1 MCKKIARVKRNL
13 RLDTR
18 MTQIDVILLFDGITL
33 LQGIAE
39 EKEKCNASASA
50 NFVQV
55 LCKHFPLFYIVFSKV
70 IPTFARK
77 TLFYA
82 ILARF
87 FTIFWLFSGSFWSWG
102 GRGRKF
108 KSCHS
113 DQIKPKTVRFR
124 LYFLHFRGKIECFS
138 ATFPPPEIP
147 KFFLTTCLTTVGA
160 GAIRLVASASV
171 RSAKKTKFKRFP
183 EVFPPRTF
191 FFVSCVSVFSRSI

>member
-108 KSCHS
+108 KS
-113 DQIKPKTVRFR
+113 KTVRFR
-124 LYFLHFRGKIECFS
+124 LYFLHFRGKIACFS
-138 ATFPPPEIP
+138 TTFSPLEIS
-147 KFFLTTCLTTVGA
+147 KFF
-160 GAIRLVASASV
+160 
-171 RSAKKTKFKRFP
+171 
-183 EVFPPRTF
+183 
-191 FFVSCVSVFSRSI
+191 

>member
-102 GRGRKF
+102 GRGRTF

-113 DQIKPKTVRFR
+113 DQKASN
-124 LYFLHFRGKIECFS
+124 FS
-138 ATFPPPEIP
+138 AFCIMIWSLFFAFCTILHKGKSNS
-147 KFFLTTCLTTVGA
+147 KFL
-160 GAIRLVASASV
+160 
-171 RSAKKTKFKRFP
+171 RFDFYESSTNSSTNCINSP
-183 EVFPPRTF
+183 F
-191 FFVSCVSVFSRSI
+191 

>member
-1 MCKKIARVKRNL
+1 MSVQKIARVKRNL

-33 LQGIAE
+33 LQEIAE
-39 EKEKCNASASA
+39 EKEKCNASA

-77 TLFYA
+77 TLFFA
-82 ILARF
+82 ISARF

-113 DQIKPKTVRFR
+113 DQKSGVVRFPI
-124 LYFLHFRGKIECFS
+124 FLVFID
-138 ATFPPPEIP
+138 
-147 KFFLTTCLTTVGA
+147 FF
-160 GAIRLVASASV
+160 
-171 RSAKKTKFKRFP
+171 
-183 EVFPPRTF
+183 RTF
-191 FFVSCVSVFSRSI
+191 GCGFFVSLLALKSPMVDAGT

>member
-18 MTQIDVILLFDGITL
+18 MTQIDVILLFDGTTL

-113 DQIKPKTVRFR
+113 DQIKSKTNRFR
-124 LYFLHFRGKIECFS
+124 LYFLHFRGKIERFPT
-138 ATFPPPEIP
+138 TFAPLEIP
-147 KFFLTTCLTTVGA
+147 KIF
-160 GAIRLVASASV
+160 
-171 RSAKKTKFKRFP
+171 
-183 EVFPPRTF
+183 
-191 FFVSCVSVFSRSI
+191 

>member
-1 MCKKIARVKRNL
+1 MSVQKIARVKRNL

-18 MTQIDVILLFDGITL
+18 MTQIDVILLFDGTTL

-113 DQIKPKTVRFR
+113 DQIKPKTNRFR
-124 LYFLHFRGKIECFS
+124 LYFLHFRVKIERFPT
-138 ATFPPPEIP
+138 TFAPPEIP
-147 KFFLTTCLTTVGA
+147 KIF
-160 GAIRLVASASV
+160 
-171 RSAKKTKFKRFP
+171 
-183 EVFPPRTF
+183 
-191 FFVSCVSVFSRSI
+191 

>member
-1 MCKKIARVKRNL
+1 MSVQKIARVKRNL

-18 MTQIDVILLFDGITL
+18 MTQIDVILLFDGTTL

-102 GRGRKF
+102 GRGRTF

-113 DQIKPKTVRFR
+113 DQIKPKTNRFR
-124 LYFLHFRGKIECFS
+124 LYFLHSQGKIERFPT
-138 ATFPPPEIP
+138 TFAPPEIS
-147 KFFLTTCLTTVGA
+147 KFF
-160 GAIRLVASASV
+160 
-171 RSAKKTKFKRFP
+171 
-183 EVFPPRTF
+183 
-191 FFVSCVSVFSRSI
+191 

>member
-113 DQIKPKTVRFR
+113 DQIKPKTNRFR
-124 LYFLHFRGKIECFS
+124 LYFLHFRGKIERFLT
-138 ATFPPPEIP
+138 TFAPPEIP
-147 KFFLTTCLTTVGA
+147 KIF
-160 GAIRLVASASV
+160 
-171 RSAKKTKFKRFP
+171 
-183 EVFPPRTF
+183 
-191 FFVSCVSVFSRSI
+191 

>member
-113 DQIKPKTVRFR
+113 DQMKPKTVRFR
-124 LYFLHFRGKIECFS
+124 LHFLHFRGKIERFPT
-138 ATFPPPEIP
+138 TFAPPEIP
-147 KFFLTTCLTTVGA
+147 KIF
-160 GAIRLVASASV
+160 
-171 RSAKKTKFKRFP
+171 
-183 EVFPPRTF
+183 
-191 FFVSCVSVFSRSI
+191 

>member
-124 LYFLHFRGKIECFS
+124 LYFLHFRGKIVCFS
-138 ATFPPPEIP
+138 TTFAPPEIP
-147 KFFLTTCLTTVGA
+147 KIF
-160 GAIRLVASASV
+160 
-171 RSAKKTKFKRFP
+171 
-183 EVFPPRTF
+183 
-191 FFVSCVSVFSRSI
+191 

>member
-1 MCKKIARVKRNL
+1 MSVQKIARVKRNL
-13 RLDTR
+13 QLDTR

-33 LQGIAE
+33 LQEIAE

-77 TLFYA
+77 TLFFA
-82 ILARF
+82 ISARF

-113 DQIKPKTVRFR
+113 DQIKPKTNRFR
-124 LYFLHFRGKIECFS
+124 LYFLHFRGKIVCFS

-147 KFFLTTCLTTVGA
+147 KIF
-160 GAIRLVASASV
+160 
-171 RSAKKTKFKRFP
+171 
-183 EVFPPRTF
+183 
-191 FFVSCVSVFSRSI
+191 

>member
-113 DQIKPKTVRFR
+113 DQIKPKTVCFR
-124 LYFLHFRGKIECFS
+124 LYFLHF
-138 ATFPPPEIP
+138 
-147 KFFLTTCLTTVGA
+147 GA
-160 GAIRLVASASV
+160 
-171 RSAKKTKFKRFP
+171 RSG
-183 EVFPPRTF
+183 VFPPLSHHLKFRKF
-191 FFVSCVSVFSRSI
+191 FDHMFDHSWSKGKSFGCFCSSAL

>member
-102 GRGRKF
+102 GRGRTF

-113 DQIKPKTVRFR
+113 DQKAF
-124 LYFLHFRGKIECFS
+124 EFS
-138 ATFPPPEIP
+138 AKCTDSRAFSYQ
-147 KFFLTTCLTTVGA
+147 KRLFFCGFCTMDWLRLPSVLSAPCFFYEFSTNLFSNLLRIGSETRFKTGA
-160 GAIRLVASASV
+160 S
-171 RSAKKTKFKRFP
+171 
-183 EVFPPRTF
+183 
-191 FFVSCVSVFSRSI
+191 

>member
-113 DQIKPKTVRFR
+113 DQIKSKTVRFR
-124 LYFLHFRGKIECFS
+124 LYFLHFRGKIERFPT
-138 ATFPPPEIP
+138 TFAPPEIS
-147 KFFLTTCLTTVGA
+147 KFF
-160 GAIRLVASASV
+160 
-171 RSAKKTKFKRFP
+171 
-183 EVFPPRTF
+183 
-191 FFVSCVSVFSRSI
+191 

>member
-1 MCKKIARVKRNL
+1 MSVQKIARVKRNL

-18 MTQIDVILLFDGITL
+18 MTQIDVILLFDGTTL

-113 DQIKPKTVRFR
+113 DQIKPKTNRFR
-124 LYFLHFRGKIECFS
+124 LYFLHFRGKIACFPTTS
-138 ATFPPPEIP
+138 APPEIS
-147 KFFLTTCLTTVGA
+147 KIF
-160 GAIRLVASASV
+160 
-171 RSAKKTKFKRFP
+171 
-183 EVFPPRTF
+183 
-191 FFVSCVSVFSRSI
+191 

>member
-1 MCKKIARVKRNL
+1 MSVQKIARVKRNL

-102 GRGRKF
+102 GRGRTF

-113 DQIKPKTVRFR
+113 DQKAFEFCARCTDSEAFSYPKQPLFCCFCTIGS
-124 LYFLHFRGKIECFS
+124 FL
-138 ATFPPPEIP
+138 
-147 KFFLTTCLTTVGA
+147 L
-160 GAIRLVASASV
+160 
-171 RSAKKTKFKRFP
+171 
-183 EVFPPRTF
+183 
-191 FFVSCVSVFSRSI
+191 

>member
-1 MCKKIARVKRNL
+1 MSVQKIARVKRNL

-18 MTQIDVILLFDGITL
+18 MTQIDVILLFDGTTL

-113 DQIKPKTVRFR
+113 DQIKPKTNRFR
-124 LYFLHFRGKIECFS
+124 LYFLHFRGKIERFPTSS
-138 ATFPPPEIP
+138 APPEIP
-147 KFFLTTCLTTVGA
+147 KIF
-160 GAIRLVASASV
+160 
-171 RSAKKTKFKRFP
+171 
-183 EVFPPRTF
+183 
-191 FFVSCVSVFSRSI
+191 

>member
-1 MCKKIARVKRNL
+1 MTDADAFTGFVGFHFAYLLLFIRFQIKKHTHECAKKIARVKRNL

-55 LCKHFPLFYIVFSKV
+55 LCKHFPLFYIIFSKV

-77 TLFYA
+77 TLFFA

-102 GRGRKF
+102 GRGRTF

-113 DQIKPKTVRFR
+113 DQQKREARKPP
-124 LYFLHFRGKIECFS
+124 CF
-138 ATFPPPEIP
+138 
-147 KFFLTTCLTTVGA
+147 
-160 GAIRLVASASV
+160 AI
-171 RSAKKTKFKRFP
+171 
-183 EVFPPRTF
+183 
-191 FFVSCVSVFSRSI
+191 

>member
-1 MCKKIARVKRNL
+1 MSVQKIARVKRNL
-13 RLDTR
+13 QLDTR

-102 GRGRKF
+102 GRGRWF
-108 KSCHS
+108 KSRHS
-113 DQIKPKTVRFR
+113 DQVNGGCKSSVY
-124 LYFLHFRGKIECFS
+124 LYFTR
-138 ATFPPPEIP
+138 
-147 KFFLTTCLTTVGA
+147 
-160 GAIRLVASASV
+160 
-171 RSAKKTKFKRFP
+171 
-183 EVFPPRTF
+183 VFRTF
-191 FFVSCVSVFSRSI
+191 GCGIFLYRASKKCSENSEKSSLYIIWYIGSNGAFHRSVEANA

>member
-1 MCKKIARVKRNL
+1 MSVQKIARVKRNL

-18 MTQIDVILLFDGITL
+18 MTQIDVILLFDGTTL

-124 LYFLHFRGKIECFS
+124 LYFLHFWGKIERFPT
-138 ATFPPPEIP
+138 TFAPPEIP
-147 KFFLTTCLTTVGA
+147 KIF
-160 GAIRLVASASV
+160 
-171 RSAKKTKFKRFP
+171 
-183 EVFPPRTF
+183 
-191 FFVSCVSVFSRSI
+191 

>member
-1 MCKKIARVKRNL
+1 MSVQKIARVKRNL

-18 MTQIDVILLFDGITL
+18 MTQIDVILLFDGTTL

-113 DQIKPKTVRFR
+113 DQIKSKTVRFR
-124 LYFLHFRGKIECFS
+124 LYFLHFRGKIERFPT
-138 ATFPPPEIP
+138 TFAPPEIS
-147 KFFLTTCLTTVGA
+147 KFF
-160 GAIRLVASASV
+160 
-171 RSAKKTKFKRFP
+171 
-183 EVFPPRTF
+183 
-191 FFVSCVSVFSRSI
+191 

>member
-113 DQIKPKTVRFR
+113 DQHFVWNEQKIEPNRKIQARFLFIMLLSIR
-124 LYFLHFRGKIECFS
+124 LYHSENG
-138 ATFPPPEIP
+138 
-147 KFFLTTCLTTVGA
+147 
-160 GAIRLVASASV
+160 LVHS
-171 RSAKKTKFKRFP
+171 
-183 EVFPPRTF
+183 
-191 FFVSCVSVFSRSI
+191 